1 MGLNAVLSLEVF
13 CDGCLGDVILTGSA
27 ELVPGGVPDGSLVWR
42 DFVWLGL
49 WSMENMEEF
58 RRVIGKRDG
67 ITSRTVVF
75 DDVTDAFVRELD
87 GGGVDLAHAGPLV
100 EACRAL
106 DRWYVKGRLV
116 ELRNAER
123 ELHGLEKVL
132 MHQLRLIR
140 MLKGRVC
147 DERLRLKR
155 IKKEEKKGEEKSIN
169 TAA

>member
-1 MGLNAVLSLEVF
+1 
-13 CDGCLGDVILTGSA
+13 
-27 ELVPGGVPDGSLVWR
+27 
-42 DFVWLGL
+42 
-49 WSMENMEEF
+49 MENMEEF
-58 RRVIGKRDG
+58 RRVIGNREG

-75 DDVTDAFVRELD
+75 DDVTDAFVRELE
-87 GGGVDLAHAGPLV
+87 GGGVDLAHAGHLV

-123 ELHGLEKVL
+123 ELHCLEKVL

-147 DERLRLKR
+147 DERLGLKR
-155 IKKEEKKGEEKSIN
+155 IKKEDKKGEEKSIN

>member
-1 MGLNAVLSLEVF
+1 
-13 CDGCLGDVILTGSA
+13 
-27 ELVPGGVPDGSLVWR
+27 
-42 DFVWLGL
+42 
-49 WSMENMEEF
+49 MENREEF
-58 RRVIGKRDG
+58 RRVIGKREG

-75 DDVTDAFVRELD
+75 DDVTDAFVRELE
-87 GGGVDLAHAGPLV
+87 GGGVDLAHAGHLV

-169 TAA
+169 G

>member
-1 MGLNAVLSLEVF
+1 
-13 CDGCLGDVILTGSA
+13 
-27 ELVPGGVPDGSLVWR
+27 
-42 DFVWLGL
+42 
-49 WSMENMEEF
+49 MENREEF
-58 RRVIGKRDG
+58 RRVIGKREG

-87 GGGVDLAHAGPLV
+87 GGGVDLAHAGHLV

-169 TAA
+169 TAASPEDFDSGCDMPQVPVTR